1 MAKAKNPIPEGFHSV
16 TPQLVFDD
24 ASRAIAWYGKAFGA
38 VEVSRAVGPDGKVM
52 HADVRI
58 GDSHLMMNDAMGGV
72 KSPKQLGGSPAAF
85 WIYVDDADSLF
96 RRAVDAGGQVPPGPM
111 GQIQDQFWGDRCG
124 MIIDPEGYRWI
135 IAMRK
140 EDLTEDE
147 MMKRQDE
154 FMRQFAPT

>member
-1 MAKAKNPIPEGFHSV
+1 
-16 TPQLVFDD
+16 
-24 ASRAIAWYGKAFGA
+24 
-38 VEVSRAVGPDGKVM
+38 
-52 HADVRI
+52 
-58 GDSHLMMNDAMGGV
+58 MMNDAMGGV
-72 KSPKQLGGSPAAF
+72 KSPNQLGGSPAAF